1 MKRKL
6 TLTALVMAASL
17 PMAVLAQGGGYQDS
31 TPGTDSAQPKATQ
44 GGSTTTPGATGTT
57 GAMKGG
63 DTSSMFKELDR
74 DKDGQ
79 ISKDEAKRSADV
91 QARFD
96 EIDADRDGKVS
107 MNEWNSSSKR
117 KVSP

>member
-6 TLTALVMAASL
+6 TLTALVIAASL
-17 PMAVLAQGGGYQDS
+17 PMAVLAQGGYQDS
-31 TPGTDSAQPKATQ
+31 TPRTDSAQPQGTP
-44 GGSTTTPGATGTT
+44 GGSTTPDATGT
-57 GAMKGG
+57 MKSG

-79 ISKDEAKRSADV
+79 ISKDEAKRSADM

-96 EIDADRDGKVS
+96 EIDANRDGKVS
-107 MNEWNSSSKR
+107 MNEWNSSPKR
-117 KVSP
+117 KVMP

>member
-6 TLTALVMAASL
+6 TLTALVLAASL

-31 TPGTDSAQPKATQ
+31 TPRTNSAQPKGTQ
-44 GGSTTTPGATGTT
+44 GGTTMPDATGTT
-57 GAMKGG
+57 GAKSG

-79 ISKDEAKRSADV
+79 VSKDEASRSADV

-96 EIDADRDGKVS
+96 ELDANRDGKVS
-107 MNEWNSSSKR
+107 MTEWNSSPKR
-117 KVSP
+117 KVMP

>member
-17 PMAVLAQGGGYQDS
+17 PVAVFAQS
-31 TPGTDSAQPKATQ
+31 
-44 GGSTTTPGATGTT
+44 GGSTYQEATNPNSRTEAPDPKGTPGGAVVPGAKGTT
-57 GAMKGG
+57 GAGG
-63 DTSSMFKELDR
+63 DSASMFKELDR

-79 ISKDEAKRSADV
+79 VSKDEAKRSADV

-96 EIDADRDGKVS
+96 QLDSDRDGKVS
-107 MNEWNSSSKR
+107 MTEWNAGKM
-117 KVSP
+117 K

>member
-6 TLTALVMAASL
+6 TLTALVLAASL

-31 TPGTDSAQPKATQ
+31 PPAQPKGTQ
-44 GGSTTTPGATGTT
+44 GESTMPDASGTT
-57 GAMKGG
+57 GAKSG

-79 ISKDEAKRSADV
+79 VSKDEAKRSADV
-91 QARFD
+91 QMRFD
-96 EIDADRDGKVS
+96 ELDANRDGKVS
-107 MNEWNSSSKR
+107 MTEWNSSPKR
-117 KVSP
+117 KVMP

>member
-6 TLTALVMAASL
+6 TLTALVMAAAL
-17 PMAVLAQGGGYQDS
+17 PLTVFAQGGGGTYQDATKPS
-31 TPGTDSAQPKATQ
+31 PRMEAQDPKGSPDAPVTPGTAPTS
-44 GGSTTTPGATGTT
+44 PG
-57 GAMKGG
+57 MSG

-79 ISKDEAKRSADV
+79 VSKDEAKRSADV

-96 EIDADRDGKVS
+96 QLDSNRDGKVS
-107 MNEWNSSSKR
+107 MTEWNAGKM
-117 KVSP
+117 K

>member
-17 PMAVLAQGGGYQDS
+17 PMAVLAQGSYQDS
-31 TPGTDSAQPKATQ
+31 TPRTDTTQPKATE
-44 GGSTTTPGATGTT
+44 GGSMTPGATGTA
-57 GAMKGG
+57 GEMKGG

-79 ISKDEAKRSADV
+79 VSKDEAKRSADV

-96 EIDADRDGKVS
+96 EIDTNRDGKVS

>member
-17 PMAVLAQGGGYQDS
+17 PMAVMAQGTGGTYQ
-31 TPGTDSAQPKATQ
+31 GTSPSPRTETTQPKGTTD
-44 GGSTTTPGATGTT
+44 GTTTPGMSGTT
-57 GAMKGG
+57 SG

-79 ISKDEAKRSADV
+79 VSKDEAKRSADV

-96 EIDADRDGKVS
+96 QIDANRDGKVS
-107 MNEWNSSSKR
+107 MTEWNSSTKT
-117 KVSP
+117 KVAP